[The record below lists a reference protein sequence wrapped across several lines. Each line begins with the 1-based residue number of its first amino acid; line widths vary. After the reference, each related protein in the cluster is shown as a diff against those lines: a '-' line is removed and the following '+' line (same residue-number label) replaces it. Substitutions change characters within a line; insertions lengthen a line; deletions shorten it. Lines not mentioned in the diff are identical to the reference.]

1 MYILTIGMTVLR
13 KILSPFC
20 LLTNGKVLLRVA
32 SSPGSYTCLN
42 GIKVIAMS
50 SVVLSHSLQV
60 DQTAVLAIGRCD
72 YCLLTSYPLN
82 HIRPEKER
90 HFRFLRRKNNQC
102 GNIVSNPS

>member
-72 YCLLTSYPLN
+72 YCLLTRDLS
-82 HIRPEKER
+82 IIFGQK
-90 HFRFLRRKNNQC
+90 KNF
-102 GNIVSNPS
+102 ISAF